1 MIFVVIL
8 SFILIWLHVSSLRFI
23 IGSNTDVTVI
33 EEAEKIEDSVP
44 EDGKEFSLKSG
55 PGLISLAIVIF
66 LNLIEIGYFI
76 ACVFIFKGLIVV
88 LGSSILAGYT
98 LYTVIKFVPSM
109 KNFYHKPSEYLKERT
124 SGMENVLSFVMTSL
138 EIIFCIYILVRA
150 IMDSGLLNMI

>member
-33 EEAEKIEDSVP
+33 EEAEKIEDSIS
-44 EDGKEFSLKSG
+44 EDEKEFSLKSG
-55 PGLISLAIVIF
+55 PGIISLAIVIF
-66 LNLIEIGYFI
+66 LNLIEIGYFV
-76 ACVFIFKGLIVV
+76 ACVFIFNGLIVV

-109 KNFYHKPSEYLKERT
+109 KKFYHRPSEYLKERT

-138 EIIFCIYILVRA
+138 EIIFCIYILVRT